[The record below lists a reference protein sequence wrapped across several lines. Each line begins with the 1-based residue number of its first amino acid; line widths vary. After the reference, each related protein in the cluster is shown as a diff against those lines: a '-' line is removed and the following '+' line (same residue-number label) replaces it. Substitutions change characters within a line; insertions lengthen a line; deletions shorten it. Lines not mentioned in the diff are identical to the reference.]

1 MAIKMT
7 CISLLITL
15 LALVVP
21 LSSAG
26 TSCTP
31 TEMAQENLQKLA
43 LASNELAF
51 NLLRKLNTESKNIF
65 YSPFS
70 ISTAFGMLF
79 YGSRGDTAEE
89 LRNVLGY
96 QKADLIDDVVH
107 DSFNRFLTEVLKG
120 NASSDEY
127 VLNSANAILVDKYL
141 ELLPEYK
148 DNVQDL
154 YKASVRDVD
163 FAKDSAQLVGEIND
177 WVKEKTNGKIDK
189 LFERLSP
196 STIMVLLNAVYFKGT
211 WKVQFETENTFS
223 ETFYNNGLESEGKRV
238 PFMHMT
244 NRFRFT
250 YFDDFKALELP
261 YKGENISMLILLP
274 NERDGLRD
282 LEESLTPE
290 KLSDVQKQLSETKVI
305 ISLPKFKME
314 FEKELSP
321 EFQALGASSIFD
333 AGAADFSGMTP
344 SKGIFVSQ
352 ILHKAVVEVNEEGSE
367 AAAVTGIVITRMRPI
382 ADLTPE
388 IKADHPFL
396 FAIIEKGSK
405 SNMVLFLGH
414 KLLGAVD
421 TRRYPRAKTG
431 SGATR
436 KTTSREDRRIVRQ
449 ALVDPTVTRSTIRA
463 DVGAAIVPQTISRHL
478 AEANLKSK
486 FPFRALP
493 LTPEHR
499 QLRLQWCQA
508 KSMTFP
514 KWSPRATFQQDNAL
528 PHTARVAQDFLRH
541 FQTLPWPAC
550 SPDLSPVEHVWDQ
563 LKQQMPSCYS
573 VHDLELAVQDLWAH
587 LPFYNIRCLIN
598 SMPDRVAACIAA
610 GGGPTRY

>member
-1 MAIKMT
+1 MLSFTGKMAIKMT
-7 CISLLITL
+7 CVSLLVTL
-15 LALVVP
+15 VAVVVP

-26 TSCTP
+26 TSCTQ

-51 NLLRKLNTESKNIF
+51 NLLRKLNTESQNVF
-65 YSPFS
+65 FSPFS

-107 DSFNRFLTEVLKG
+107 DSFNRFLTEVIKG
-120 NASSDEY
+120 DASDEY
-127 VLNSANAILVDKYL
+127 VLNSANAVLVAKYL

-148 DNVQDL
+148 NNVQEL

-163 FAKDSAQLVGEIND
+163 FAKDSAKLVGEIND

-189 LFERLSP
+189 LLEELSP

-211 WKVQFETENTFS
+211 WKVQFDAEHTFP
-223 ETFYNNGLESEGKRV
+223 ETFYNNGLESEGKEV

-244 NRFRFT
+244 SRFRFT

-261 YKGENISMLILLP
+261 YKGENISMMILLP
-274 NERDGLRD
+274 NQRDGLRD

-290 KLSDVQKQLSETKVI
+290 KLSDVQKQLYETKVI

-333 AGAADFSGMTP
+333 ASSADFSGMTP
-344 SKGIFVSQ
+344 SKSIFVSQ
-352 ILHKAVVEVNEEGSE
+352 VLHKAVVEVNEEGSE
-367 AAAVTGIVITRMRPI
+367 AAAVTGIVANRMRPI
-382 ADLTPE
+382 ADLPPE

-414 KLLGAVD
+414 VN
-421 TRRYPRAKTG
+421 
-431 SGATR
+431 
-436 KTTSREDRRIVRQ
+436 
-449 ALVDPTVTRSTIRA
+449 
-463 DVGAAIVPQTISRHL
+463 
-478 AEANLKSK
+478 NL
-486 FPFRALP
+486 
-493 LTPEHR
+493 
-499 QLRLQWCQA
+499 
-508 KSMTFP
+508 
-514 KWSPRATFQQDNAL
+514 
-528 PHTARVAQDFLRH
+528 
-541 FQTLPWPAC
+541 
-550 SPDLSPVEHVWDQ
+550 
-563 LKQQMPSCYS
+563 
-573 VHDLELAVQDLWAH
+573 
-587 LPFYNIRCLIN
+587 
-598 SMPDRVAACIAA
+598 
-610 GGGPTRY
+610 